1 MIMEN
6 KLKVGDVLYREN
18 YGNITHKVKIVRLT
32 ATQAISDN
40 GTRFK
45 IQLSELGAAKEVG
58 DANRFSSRI
67 WRVENENLKEQF
79 RRQNAIAKLKGF
91 DWSQVSTDLLESV
104 LALIK

>member
-1 MIMEN
+1 MEN
-6 KLKVGDVLYREN
+6 KLKIGDVLYREH
-18 YGNITHKVKIVRLT
+18 YGRVTNKVKIVRLT
-32 ATQAISDN
+32 ATQAISEN
-40 GTRFK
+40 GARFK
-45 IQLSELGAAKEVG
+45 IDLTDWGTAKEVG
-58 DANRFSSRI
+58 DATRFSSRI